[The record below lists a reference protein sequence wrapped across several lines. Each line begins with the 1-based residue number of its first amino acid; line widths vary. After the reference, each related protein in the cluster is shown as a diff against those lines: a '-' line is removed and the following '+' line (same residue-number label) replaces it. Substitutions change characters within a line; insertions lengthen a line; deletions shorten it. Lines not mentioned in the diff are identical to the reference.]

1 MAAPR
6 VPAGA
11 AAACAVIFAGGAAPC
26 PQPTATPCP
35 RIRRRPVSPAS
46 GRAQNCTRTSATSS
60 SRTVT
65 STWARPAARDGH
77 REQVAAGG
85 NRLVHQERTFVRDFR
100 VGLSGLAGV
109 GGLPEDGDTCPL
121 VRQLGD
127 AAQRQPAR
135 VDDLQPDVSAV
146 RGGEAQR
153 GGGYHAARRSRA
165 SRAARTG
172 RAAPRAA
179 ALPPA
184 GGNGP
189 EAPRPRTTAP
199 SRCGTRRT
207 RRRAGSACRP
217 AGRSA
222 ARPAGRA
229 SVRRSPAAARRG
241 RSAPSRR

>member
-1 MAAPR
+1 
-6 VPAGA
+6 
-11 AAACAVIFAGGAAPC
+11 
-26 PQPTATPCP
+26 ATPCP

-153 GGGYHAARRSRA
+153 GGGGCLPHPL
-165 SRAARTG
+165 TLC
-172 RAAPRAA
+172 PRVTKPGPS
-179 ALPPA
+179 PP
-184 GGNGP
+184 
-189 EAPRPRTTAP
+189 RL
-199 SRCGTRRT
+199 SW
-207 RRRAGSACRP
+207 
-217 AGRSA
+217 
-222 ARPAGRA
+222 
-229 SVRRSPAAARRG
+229 
-241 RSAPSRR
+241 